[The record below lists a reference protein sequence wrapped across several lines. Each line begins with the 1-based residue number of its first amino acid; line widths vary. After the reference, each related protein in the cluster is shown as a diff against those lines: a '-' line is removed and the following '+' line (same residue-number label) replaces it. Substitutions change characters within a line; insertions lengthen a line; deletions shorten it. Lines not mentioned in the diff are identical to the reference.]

1 MMSALKALAAAK
13 EAGIEVEIEGE
24 ELVLRGED
32 LFNEV
37 ADALIA
43 SKPDLVRVHR
53 GREAARAILKSEPPL
68 GCWPQPWAAA
78 RRSVLAFIQEGWSD
92 EAAIIGW
99 TIDELYKK
107 PPVWGGSISPARH
120 F

>member
-13 EAGIEVEIEGE
+13 EAGIEVEVEGE
-24 ELVLRGED
+24 ELVLRGQD

-43 SKPDLVRVHR
+43 SKPDLMRVHR
-53 GREAARAILKSEPPL
+53 GREAARAILKSEPPP
-68 GCWPQPWAAA
+68 GCWRIIGRAPDAAFSPLYRRDGA
-78 RRSVLAFIQEGWSD
+78 IRRRSSAGQSMNCTKNRPSGD
-92 EAAIIGW
+92 A
-99 TIDELYKK
+99 
-107 PPVWGGSISPARH
+107 SISPAQR